1 LTRIQRG
8 PYNFGAIALS
18 ISPTFTTMTRRIF
31 LFFYFLSFVTIPVIA
46 TAAPPAP
53 KRQVYKRT
61 LAKGIE
67 FIQEIR
73 PEGDKD
79 GPQIIS
85 VIKINPKENGVK
97 LEAALGQDDVW
108 SDDPT
113 MGREIVSKIVKR
125 RGALIGI
132 NTGFFPFA
140 GNPIGLHI
148 ENGNF
153 VTEPTLNRSFF
164 GQNNK
169 NESFIGAFAYQ
180 GKINIAAGNEECS
193 YKIAGLNKK
202 PGKGNEL
209 LVFTPIFASKT
220 LKTPERTEVILEGV
234 PEKILPNT
242 DYTGT
247 IKTITEGGET
257 PLAPGTIVLSGG
269 GDAGNFL
276 RNHPNHNQKI
286 QFRLECLPAQPDTVI
301 KAEELVWG
309 MAGGPRILTSG
320 KIDIRLE
327 PEGMGAAFSTTR
339 HPRTAM
345 GITRKG
351 EVLLIT
357 VDGRQTGLS
366 RGVSLAELAQILL
379 EHGAWDGVNMD
390 GGGSTTM
397 SLRGGLL
404 NSPSEGI
411 ERAVANMLLL
421 YALEPNT
428 KKPSLT
434 LPTQSKAISVGETLK
449 LTAKE
454 NKSGVWTVNGG
465 TGFITQ
471 SGIFHA
477 TRPGKAVVRFQ
488 WGGKENQSVQT
499 EITITESAIK

>member
-1 LTRIQRG
+1 
-8 PYNFGAIALS
+8 
-18 ISPTFTTMTRRIF
+18 MTRRTFFSSFSF
-31 LFFYFLSFVTIPVIA
+31 LLIALVTIPTIT

-53 KRQVYKRT
+53 KRQIYKRT
-61 LAKGIE
+61 LAKGVE

-73 PEGDKD
+73 VGGDKD

-85 VIKINPKENGVK
+85 VIKINPNENGVK

-108 SDDPT
+108 SDDAT
-113 MGREIVSKIVKR
+113 QGREIVSKIVKR

-164 GQNNK
+164 GQTNK
-169 NESFIGAFAYQ
+169 KESFIGAFSYQ

-193 YKIAGLNKK
+193 YKIAGLNRK

-209 LVFTPIFASKT
+209 LLFTPIFAAKT
-220 LKTPERTEVILEGV
+220 LKMPNRTEVILEGL

-247 IKTITEGGET
+247 IKTIIEGGET
-257 PLAPGTIVLSGG
+257 PLAPSTVVLSGG

-276 RNHPNHNQKI
+276 KNHPNHDQKI
-286 QFRLECLPAQPDTVI
+286 QFRLECLPAQPDTTV

-309 MAGGPRILTSG
+309 MAGGPRILTQG
-320 KIDIRLE
+320 KIDVRLE
-327 PEGMGAAFSTTR
+327 PESMGEAFSITR

-351 EVLLIT
+351 EVLLVT
-357 VDGRQTGLS
+357 VDGRQAGLS
-366 RGVSLAELAQILL
+366 RGVSLPELAQILL
-379 EHGAWDGVNMD
+379 EYGAWDGVNMD

-411 ERAVANMLLL
+411 ERPVANMLLL
-421 YALEPNT
+421 YAPDLNSELNN
-428 KKPSLT
+428 KKLSLT
-434 LPTQSKAISVGETLK
+434 LPAQSKTLAVGETLK
-449 LTAKE
+449 LTHKE
-454 NKSGVWTVNGG
+454 NKNGVWTVNGG
-465 TGFITQ
+465 TGFMTQ
-471 SGIFHA
+471 SGLFHA
-477 TRPGKAVVRFQ
+477 TRPGKAIVRFQ
-488 WGGKENQSVQT
+488 WGSKENQSVQT
-499 EITITESAIK
+499 EITITDSGPLRP